1 MLSLPSELLLRN
13 THFFETGNWLII
25 NATDSEIFHY
35 FTKEVVGLHQYYH
48 DYLTIKDH
56 AKGKHIYSSY
66 DEFDRKFDGVIVY
79 WPKSKQHGLMLCQFA
94 AQQLVDK
101 GILLVVGDNKGG
113 IKSAG
118 KLLDIAGITT
128 QKSDSAR
135 HCTLLAGEILQPS
148 VNFNLNSY
156 IHTYQIEN
164 NTGLLSLQTLPGAF
178 SSDGLDPGT
187 ALLLEDIDS
196 LFDTLPSRRNSP
208 DQFPTILDFACGN
221 GVIGLAIAQRLAQ
234 REQTCQITL
243 SDVNSMA
250 LKCAEVNIR
259 LNQFDARCI
268 NIVSSD
274 GLNQIADKFHFIVSN
289 PPFHSG
295 TKTDYSISE
304 QFFRH
309 AKQKLLPGGKL
320 RIVANRFLKYPDQLE
335 SVFGNLKIITKNS
348 KFSVYQCSIS

>member
-25 NATDSEIFHY
+25 NATDGEIFNY
-35 FTKEVVGLHQYYH
+35 FTKEAVGLHQHYH
-48 DYLTIKDH
+48 HYLTIKNH
-56 AKGKHIYSSY
+56 AKGKHIYSAY
-66 DEFDRKFDGVIVY
+66 EEFERKFEGVIVY

-94 AQQLVDK
+94 VNQLVDK
-101 GILLVVGDNKGG
+101 GTLLVVGDNKGG
-113 IKSAG
+113 IKSAA

-135 HCTLLAGEILQPS
+135 HCTLLAGEILQPNVS
-148 VNFNLNSY
+148 FNLNSY
-156 IHTYQIEN
+156 IHTYQVEN
-164 NTGLLSLQTLPGAF
+164 NARLLSLQTLPGAF
-178 SSDGLDPGT
+178 SSNELDPGT
-187 ALLLEDIDS
+187 ALLLDDIDS
-196 LFDTLPSRRNSP
+196 LTESFPTRKHSP
-208 DQFPTILDFACGN
+208 DQFPKILDFACGN
-221 GVIGLAIAQRLAQ
+221 GVIGLSIAQRLAQ
-234 REQTCQITL
+234 REQACKVTL

-250 LKCAEVNIR
+250 LQCAEANIR
-259 LNQFDARCI
+259 LNQFDAECI
-268 NIVSSD
+268 KIVSSD
-274 GLNQIADKFHFIVSN
+274 GLNQITDKFHFIVSN

-295 TKTDYSISE
+295 TKTDYSVSE
-304 QFFRH
+304 QFFRS